1 MFWWFKKSKDIDK
14 LIDEIRF
21 LKVENMVLKE
31 RSRMIREENEELKS
45 KLTQYLV
52 SAKLEEKEM
61 KG

>member
-1 MFWWFKKSKDIDK
+1 MFRWFKKLQDIDK

-21 LKVENMVLKE
+21 LRVENMVLQE
-31 RSRMIREENEELKS
+31 RSRMIQEENEELKS

-52 SAKLEEKEM
+52 SAKLEEKEV

>member
-31 RSRMIREENEELKS
+31 RSRMIQEENKELKS

-61 KG
+61 EG

>member
-1 MFWWFKKSKDIDK
+1 MFGWFKKLKDIDK

-31 RSRMIREENEELKS
+31 RSRMIQEENEELKS

-52 SAKLEEKEM
+52 SAKLEEKEV

>member
-1 MFWWFKKSKDIDK
+1 MFGWFKRSKNIDK

-21 LKVENMVLKE
+21 LKVENMVLRE
-31 RSRMIREENEELKS
+31 RSRMIQEENEELKS

-52 SAKLEEKEM
+52 SAKLEKKEV

>member
-1 MFWWFKKSKDIDK
+1 MFGWFKKSKDIDK

-31 RSRMIREENEELKS
+31 RSRMIQEENEELKS

-52 SAKLEEKEM
+52 SAKLEEKEV